1 MLDRDTLAQLQ
12 GLKNQIEADKEY
24 AEGTVKGTRS
34 RFGFVVLDDRREIFL
49 TPDSMQHVLPGD
61 RVAICIKPSPP
72 KPKDKK
78 GAKPQLIAELER
90 LVVSPHKR
98 FVGQIMTKGKAV
110 FVCPDIPD
118 QPNLTR
124 WLFVPPKSI
133 NGAQAGDFV
142 QCEIIKH
149 PFKDGKPAVK
159 VLRVLG
165 PESKPSIE
173 NDYCAARAGIDL
185 ALSSTTEA
193 RIEKCASMEGLQ
205 DGLEREDLTS
215 IAFLTIDSPNTVDID
230 DALSVTRTEK
240 GWRLTV
246 AIADPTALLGSDPD
260 ITQAL
265 AQRGTSHYFHGSA
278 IPMIPF
284 APLQHQASLVAGE
297 ERPAVICA
305 LEVDQHGAVTESAIS
320 VATIKVAARLNYQ
333 EVEDYLT
340 DEKPTSSTE
349 DTQIATLNDCASAL
363 RQHRVDTQLVMETRT
378 EYRWQLDA
386 DKQIQAIEARE
397 KLQSQLMVEECMVAA
412 NVAVANFLTDKERPG
427 PFIAHAGFRA
437 DRLNEAKE
445 FLNRYAPEL
454 AEQPLQELT
463 GFRAVIGGLNSSEHP
478 LPLRSMVNRFLSR
491 ASFSVKPAPHMGMSL
506 PLYTTATSPLRKA
519 LDYCVHLQ
527 IKAALGSTSV
537 ATASASV
544 FDLINQ
550 AMAKNRQATNAA
562 QHWLTKNYLNR
573 LHGENSQIFEAEI
586 IHISPSG
593 FNVKLVESGLEGVV
607 DLRKYPEKFS
617 FDKWKMALKSQSR
630 EFVLR
635 DQVSVTYTPDDESK
649 LQAPGFTVV
658 MTGVSNETSS
668 STTTA

>member
-1 MLDRDTLAQLQ
+1 MLDRDALAQLQ
-12 GLKNQIEADKEY
+12 GLKNQIEAEKEY

-49 TPDSMQHVLPGD
+49 TPDAMQHVLPGD
-61 RVAICIKPSPP
+61 RVAICIKPGPT

-110 FVCPDIPD
+110 FVSPDIPD

-159 VLRVLG
+159 VLRVIG
-165 PESKPSIE
+165 SESKPGIE
-173 NDYCAARAGIDL
+173 NDYCAARAGIDVS
-185 ALSSTTEA
+185 LSSSTEG
-193 RIEKCASMEGLQ
+193 RIEQCASKQGFQ
-205 DGLEREDLTS
+205 DGLEREDLRS
-215 IAFLTIDSPNTVDID
+215 LPFLTIDSANTVDID
-230 DALSVTRTEK
+230 DALSIAKTEG
-240 GWRLTV
+240 GWRLSV
-246 AIADPTALLGSDPD
+246 AIADPTALLGSDSD

-265 AQRGTSHYFHGSA
+265 AQRGTSHYFHGAA
-278 IPMIPF
+278 IPMIPY

-297 ERPAVICA
+297 ERTAVIFA
-305 LEVDQHGAVTESAIS
+305 LDVDQNGAVRGSAIS
-320 VATIKVAARLNYQ
+320 VAMIEVVARLNYQ
-333 EVEDYLT
+333 EVESYLR
-340 DEKPTSSTE
+340 DEIATSSSE
-349 DTQIATLNDCASAL
+349 DSQITMLNECASAL
-363 RQHRVDTQLVMETRT
+363 RQHRVDTQLVMEART
-378 EYRWQLDA
+378 EYRWLLDA

-397 KLQSQLMVEECMVAA
+397 KLQSQIMVEECMVAA
-412 NVAVANFLTDKERPG
+412 NAAIANFLSDNERPG

-437 DRLNEAKE
+437 DRLAEAKE

-454 AEQPLQELT
+454 AEEPLQELT
-463 GFRAVIGGLNSSEHP
+463 GFRAVIGGLNSSENP

-527 IKAALGSTSV
+527 IKAALGSTTV
-537 ATASASV
+537 AIASASV

-550 AMAKNRQATNAA
+550 AMAKNRQATSAA

-573 LHGENSQIFEAEI
+573 LHEESSQTFEAEI

-593 FNVKLVESGLEGVV
+593 FNVKLIESGLEGVV
-607 DLRKYPEKFS
+607 DLRKNPEKFS

-635 DQVSVTYTPDDESK
+635 DHVTVAYTPDDESK
-649 LQAPGFTVV
+649 LQAPGFTVI
-658 MTGVSNETSS
+658 MTGVSTEASS
-668 STTTA
+668 DTTTP